1 MARPEPR
8 TLLVSI
14 VELRGRLRHVL
25 NDARRG
31 NRVLVTRDGD
41 PIAVI
46 LGLDEWERLAPEEAQ
61 AALDLAERAADRA
74 DIPQD

>member
-1 MARPEPR
+1 MARANPR
-8 TLLVSI
+8 TVLVPI
-14 VELRGRLRHVL
+14 VELRARLRHVL

-46 LGLDEWERLAPEEAQ
+46 LSLEEWERLAPEDAQ
-61 AALDLAERAADRA
+61 AAQALADRVVDDA
-74 DIPQD
+74 DRP